1 MSFCGNHK
9 AKLLRLI
16 KQIKGDKAMR
26 KTKIICTLG
35 PSTDNEDILRELIKN
50 GMDVARINMSHG
62 THEEHKIKMDKIKKL
77 RKELDMPIAILL
89 DTKGPEIR
97 TGNFPE
103 KTVLTAGQDYTLT
116 TEECEGTNERCYINF
131 AGLTDDV
138 SVGTRILIDD
148 GLIEMKVLGKTETE
162 IHCRVINGGSVSSH
176 KGINVPGVTLSMPF
190 LSERDKADLK
200 FGVEQDVDFVAAS
213 FTRNANDINEMRAEL
228 EKYGGENIRIIAKI
242 ENTDGVQNI
251 EEILRVS
258 DGIMVARGD
267 LGVEI
272 PIAEVPIIQKKIIKM
287 TRNSDKPVITATQML
302 DSMMKNPRPT
312 RAETTDVANAIYD
325 GTSVIMLSGETAA
338 GMYPV
343 EAVKT
348 MANIAEITEN
358 NINYIDRFNKL
369 DMHERP
375 DVTSA
380 ISHATCTTA
389 HDLGA
394 SAIITVSKSGMTS
407 RMLSKYRPSC
417 PIISGTPSE
426 KVWRQTNM
434 SWGVVPIM
442 IEEKHNTDELIDHV
456 TNIARDHGLL
466 KNGDLVVI
474 TAGVPLGVSGTTNLL
489 KVHLVG
495 NILVSG
501 GAIVNDLSAHGHL
514 MVCHSDKEALENFHE
529 GEILVIHE
537 TNNSLLP
544 IMKKAA
550 AIITETDGLDTHAAI
565 VGLAINKPV
574 IVGAQHATLILKTGT
589 NCNVFAGK
597 SVVTT
602 STTKL

>member
-1 MSFCGNHK
+1 
-9 AKLLRLI
+9 
-16 KQIKGDKAMR
+16 MR

-35 PSTDNEDILRELIKN
+35 PATDDENVLRELMLN
-50 GMDVARINMSHG
+50 GMNVARLNMSHQ
-62 THEEHKIKMDKIKKL
+62 THEVHKVRIDTIKRL
-77 RKELDMPIAILL
+77 RKELNLPIAILL

-97 TGNFPE
+97 TGDFAE
-103 KTVLTAGQDYTLT
+103 KVFLKAGQEFTLT
-116 TEECEGTNERCYINF
+116 TEECVGDSTKCSITF
-131 AGLTDDV
+131 DGLPKDV
-138 SVGTRILIDD
+138 SAGTRILIDD
-148 GLIEMKVLGKTETE
+148 GLIELKVTGKTETD
-162 IHCRVINGGSVSSH
+162 IYCTVINGGPVSSH
-176 KGINVPGVTLSMPF
+176 KGINVPDVFLSLPF
-190 LSERDKADLK
+190 LSEQDKLDLK
-200 FGVEQDVDFVAAS
+200 FGVEQDVDFIAAS
-213 FTRNANDINEMRAEL
+213 FTRNANDINEMNAEL
-228 EKYGGENIRIIAKI
+228 EKYGGNNIRIIAKI
-242 ENTDGVQNI
+242 ENKDGVENI
-251 EEILRVS
+251 DEILRVA

-272 PIAEVPIIQKKIIKM
+272 PIAEVPIIQKKLIKK

-302 DSMMKNPRPT
+302 DSMIKNPRPT

-338 GMYPV
+338 GAFPV

-358 NINYIDRFNKL
+358 HINYIDRFNKL
-369 DMHERP
+369 DIHERP

-394 SAIITVSKSGMTS
+394 AAVITVSKSGMTS
-407 RMLSKYRPSC
+407 RMLSKYRPNC

-442 IEEKHNTDELIDHV
+442 IEEKDNTDDLIDHV
-456 TNIARDHGLL
+456 IDVAQQHKLL

-474 TAGVPLGVSGTTNLL
+474 TAGVPLGISGTTNLM

-501 GAIVNDLSAHGHL
+501 KTIVNNLSGHGHL
-514 MVCHSDKEALENFHE
+514 LVCQNDEEALENFKE
-529 GEILVIHE
+529 GEILVIKE

-550 AIITETDGLDTHAAI
+550 GIITEVDGIESHAAI
-565 VGLAINKPV
+565 VGLALNKPV
-574 IVGAQHATLILKTGT
+574 IVGAKNATLILKTGT
-589 NCNVFAGK
+589 NCNIYAGK

-602 STTKL
+602 STTKI

>member
-1 MSFCGNHK
+1 
-9 AKLLRLI
+9 
-16 KQIKGDKAMR
+16 MR

-35 PSTDNEDILRELIKN
+35 PSTEDENILRELILN

-62 THEEHKIKMDKIKKL
+62 THEEHKKKMDKIKKL
-77 RKELDMPIAILL
+77 RKELNKPVAILL

-103 KTVLTAGQDYTLT
+103 KVTLKTGQSFTLT
-116 TEECEGTNERCYINF
+116 TEECEGSEERCSITFKN
-131 AGLTDDV
+131 LPNDV
-138 SVGTRILIDD
+138 EIGTKILIDD
-148 GLIEMKVLGKTETE
+148 GLIELKVVNKTPTD
-162 IHCRVINGGSVSSH
+162 INCVVINGGPVSSH
-176 KGINVPGVTLSMPF
+176 KGINVPGVFLSLPF
-190 LSERDKADLK
+190 MSERDKEDLK

-213 FTRNANDINEMRAEL
+213 FTRNANDINEM
-228 EKYGGENIRIIAKI
+228 KSVISSFGGEDIRIIAKI
-242 ENTDGVQNI
+242 ENKDGVDNI
-251 EEILRVS
+251 DEILRVA
-258 DGIMVARGD
+258 DGVMVARGD

-272 PIAEVPIIQKKIIKM
+272 PIAEVPIIQKKIIKK

-302 DSMMKNPRPT
+302 DSMIKNPRPT

-338 GMYPV
+338 GAFPV
-343 EAVKT
+343 ESVKT
-348 MANIAEITEN
+348 MAEIAEITEC

-369 DMHERP
+369 DIHERP

-380 ISHATCTTA
+380 ISHAACTTA

-442 IEEKHNTDELIDHV
+442 IEEKHNTDDLIDHV
-456 TNIARDHGLL
+456 ISAAQSEGLL
-466 KNGDLVVI
+466 KNGDLVVL
-474 TAGVPLGVSGTTNLL
+474 TAGVPLGISGTTNLM

-501 GAIVNDLSAHGHL
+501 QTIVNDLSAHGHL
-514 MVCHSDKEALENFHE
+514 MVCRSDEEALENFTE

-544 IMKKAA
+544 IMKKSAG
-550 AIITETDGLDTHAAI
+550 IITEVDGLNSHAAI
-565 VGLAINKPV
+565 VGLALNKPV
-574 IVGAQHATLILKTGT
+574 IVGAENATLILKTGT
-589 NCNVFAGK
+589 NCNMYAGK

-602 STTKL
+602 ATTKF

>member
-1 MSFCGNHK
+1 
-9 AKLLRLI
+9 
-16 KQIKGDKAMR
+16 MR

-35 PSTDNEDILRELIKN
+35 PSTEDENILRELILN

-62 THEEHKIKMDKIKKL
+62 THEEHKKKIDKIKKL
-77 RKELDMPIAILL
+77 RKELNKPVAILL

-103 KTVLTAGQDYTLT
+103 KVTLKTGQSFTLT
-116 TEECEGTNERCYINF
+116 TEECEGSEERCSITFKN
-131 AGLTDDV
+131 LPNDV
-138 SVGTRILIDD
+138 EIGTKILIDD
-148 GLIEMKVLGKTETE
+148 GLIELKVVNKTPTD
-162 IHCRVINGGSVSSH
+162 INCVVINGGPVSSH
-176 KGINVPGVTLSMPF
+176 KGINVPGVFLSLPF
-190 LSERDKADLK
+190 MSERDKEDLK

-213 FTRNANDINEMRAEL
+213 FTRNANDINEM
-228 EKYGGENIRIIAKI
+228 KSVISSFGGEDIRIIAKI
-242 ENTDGVQNI
+242 ENKDGVDNI
-251 EEILRVS
+251 DEILRVA
-258 DGIMVARGD
+258 DGVMVARGD

-272 PIAEVPIIQKKIIKM
+272 PIAEVPIIQKKIIKK

-302 DSMMKNPRPT
+302 DSMIKNPRPT

-338 GMYPV
+338 GAFPV
-343 EAVKT
+343 ESVKT
-348 MANIAEITEN
+348 MAEIAEITEC

-369 DMHERP
+369 DIHERP

-380 ISHATCTTA
+380 ISHAACTTA

-442 IEEKHNTDELIDHV
+442 IEEKHNTDDLIDHV
-456 TNIARDHGLL
+456 ISAAQSEGLL
-466 KNGDLVVI
+466 KNGDLVVL
-474 TAGVPLGVSGTTNLL
+474 TAGVPLGISGTTNLM

-501 GAIVNDLSAHGHL
+501 QTIVNDLSAHGHL
-514 MVCHSDKEALENFHE
+514 MVCQSDEEALENFTE

-544 IMKKAA
+544 IMKKSAG
-550 AIITETDGLDTHAAI
+550 IITEVDGLNSHAAI
-565 VGLAINKPV
+565 VGLALNKPV
-574 IVGAQHATLILKTGT
+574 IVGAENATLILKTGT
-589 NCNVFAGK
+589 NCNMYAGK

-602 STTKL
+602 ATTKF